1 MDWRSVNFDWNRA
14 RAFLVTAEEGSL
26 SAAARALGMA
36 QPTLGRQVTAL
47 EQELGVVLFERVGRG
62 LALTPSGVELVEHVR
77 AMGDAASRVSLTA
90 SGQSQSIEGTIRITT
105 TEVYAAFVLPP
116 IIAKLR
122 PLAPGITIEIVASNA
137 VSDLRRREAD
147 IAIRN
152 GRPTDPDLIAKK
164 VKDDFAQLYAT
175 PAYLDRIGNPSSL
188 AEFSQA
194 DFIGFDDNKP
204 LLDGL
209 NALGFN
215 LTGRNFPVLTGS
227 HLVHWDLVKQGLGV
241 GVMQMRTGDAEP
253 LVRRILPQLARQQ
266 QGRDPAL
273 VARHPPRRQQPFAQR
288 RAGAVEDRSRG
299 HRFLMTAPRA
309 FEGPRPRLELVAPPL
324 AAAGADIALRPAQPG
339 QRLNAPRLRSVAFLK
354 PQHSAHRTALHK
366 LQPMRS
372 AYPFGVNITRTFGS
386 SLP

>member
-1 MDWRSVNFDWNRA
+1 MHFRMDWRSVNFDWNRA

-77 AMGDAASRVSLTA
+77 AMGNAASRVSLTA

-116 IIAKLR
+116 MIAKLR
-122 PLAPGITIEIVASNA
+122 RLSPGITIEIVASNA

-175 PAYLDRIGNPSSL
+175 PAYLDQIGNPSSL
-188 AEFSQA
+188 AGFSQA

-204 LLDGL
+204 LLNGL

-253 LVRRILPQLARQQ
+253 LVRRILPTM
-266 QGRDPAL
+266 DPIEVPVWL
-273 VARHPPRRQQPFAQR
+273 VAHRELRTSRRVRLVF
-288 RAGAVEDRSRG
+288 D
-299 HRFLMTAPRA
+299 FL
-309 FEGPRPRLELVAPPL
+309 FDELSTS
-324 AAAGADIALRPAQPG
+324 AL
-339 QRLNAPRLRSVAFLK
+339 L
-354 PQHSAHRTALHK
+354 
-366 LQPMRS
+366 
-372 AYPFGVNITRTFGS
+372 S
-386 SLP
+386 SP